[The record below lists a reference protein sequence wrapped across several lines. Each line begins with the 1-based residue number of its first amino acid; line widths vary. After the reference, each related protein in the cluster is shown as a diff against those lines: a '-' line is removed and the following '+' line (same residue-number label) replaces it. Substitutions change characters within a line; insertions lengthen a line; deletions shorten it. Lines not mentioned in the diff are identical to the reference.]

1 MNLKTL
7 KIFRFFIGFGIGM
20 SLYALFTSFASPL
33 SPMVGGILTLEIW
46 MVVKIQKRINHI
58 QDCKQLVKILTK
70 LLEKMKDQNA
80 TNIKDLK

>member
-20 SLYALFTSFASPL
+20 SLYALSTSPL
-33 SPMVGGILTLEIW
+33 SPILGGILALEIW

-58 QDCKQLVKILTK
+58 QDCKQLVKILTR
-70 LLEKMKDQNA
+70 LLEKMKEQNA